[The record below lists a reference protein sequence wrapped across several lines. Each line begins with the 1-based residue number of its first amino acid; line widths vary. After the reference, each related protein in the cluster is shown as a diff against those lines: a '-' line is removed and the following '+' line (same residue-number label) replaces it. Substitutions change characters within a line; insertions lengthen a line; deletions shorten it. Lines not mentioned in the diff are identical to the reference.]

1 MSPLECFKHPF
12 KYKEDLVV
20 LLTPYSMK
28 LFLWKSKLLASQFN
42 SFMTGIPISSG
53 FCSAL
58 EQIFKSQ
65 AKYFHP
71 FSYIPIL
78 KIFNTF

>member
-28 LFLWKSKLLASQFN
+28 LFLWKSKLLVSQFN
-42 SFMTGIPISSG
+42 SFMTGIPISSV
-53 FCSAL
+53 FCRAL

-65 AKYFHP
+65 AKNFHP
-71 FSYIPIL
+71 FSCIPIL
-78 KIFNTF
+78 KIFDTF